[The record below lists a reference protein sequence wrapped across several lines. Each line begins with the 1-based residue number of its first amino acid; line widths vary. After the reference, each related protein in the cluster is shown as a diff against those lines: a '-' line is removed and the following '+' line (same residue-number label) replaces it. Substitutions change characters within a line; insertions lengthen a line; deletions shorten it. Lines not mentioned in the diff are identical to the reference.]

1 MGRLSVRVQPG
12 ARRTDFAGWY
22 GELPK
27 IAVAAPPVEG
37 AANGAVVNTVI
48 GVSLV
53 TPLYAMLGV
62 GIGVLVLK
70 QTGAVTGALLWFL
83 IGRAPLR
90 NRPVTRVV
98 APDDDPNFLQSIR
111 RDEEAAE
118 RIRRLEQELAELD
131 DDPPASAKD

>member
-1 MGRLSVRVQPG
+1 MVRFLLIGGLVLL
-12 ARRTDFAGWY
+12 ALDVFAIVDIVMIDRRRVRG
-22 GELPK
+22 LPK
-27 IAVAAPPVEG
+27 AAWAFIVLIP
-37 AANGAVVNTVI
+37 VI
-48 GVSLV
+48 GL
-53 TPLYAMLGV
+53 
-62 GIGVLVLK
+62 
-70 QTGAVTGALLWFL
+70 LLWFL